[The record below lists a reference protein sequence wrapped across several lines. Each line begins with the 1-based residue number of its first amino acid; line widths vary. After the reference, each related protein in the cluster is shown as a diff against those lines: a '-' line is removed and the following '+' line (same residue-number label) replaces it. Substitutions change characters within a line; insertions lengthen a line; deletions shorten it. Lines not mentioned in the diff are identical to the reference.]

1 MERQIMENVLRL
13 CAKSRRRT
21 AERKPPK
28 NRGYGRIMELL
39 YSGNGY
45 TQQEIAKKL
54 DIRPQSA
61 SEAISALC
69 DQGFVSKEAME
80 DKRCNRIVITQ
91 LGREHHA
98 QLIRE
103 RDERTKALLA
113 PLTDGEKR
121 TLLMLLQKV
130 NEGGTEDGR

>member
-1 MERQIMENVLRL
+1 MERQIMGNIFRL

-21 AERKPPK
+21 GEGKPAK
-28 NRGYGRIMELL
+28 CRGYGRIMELL
-39 YSGNGY
+39 YSGDGY

-61 SEAISALC
+61 SEAIGALC
-69 DQGFVSKEAME
+69 DQGFASKEAME
-80 DKRCNRIVITQ
+80 DKRCNRIVITEA
-91 LGREHHA
+91 GRQHHA
-98 QLIRE
+98 QLVRE
-103 RDERTKALLA
+103 RDERAKALLA

-130 NEGGTEDGR
+130 NEGGAEDGR